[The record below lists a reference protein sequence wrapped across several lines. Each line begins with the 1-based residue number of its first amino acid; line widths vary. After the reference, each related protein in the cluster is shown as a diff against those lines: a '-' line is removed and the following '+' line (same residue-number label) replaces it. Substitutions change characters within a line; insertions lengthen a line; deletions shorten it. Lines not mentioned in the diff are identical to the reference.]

1 MRPLTAAVAGGVA
14 AAGFVAYR
22 HRPAALTVTI
32 ILSEFGDFF
41 MMRRM
46 LYDTRRGAENG
57 VTRDLARDTPSGE
70 SPICRRSVSRCFS

>member
-14 AAGFVAYR
+14 AAGFVTYR

-46 LYDTRRGAENG
+46 LYDIRRRAENG

>member
-14 AAGFVAYR
+14 AAGFVAYRLAYR

-46 LYDTRRGAENG
+46 LYDTRRRAENG
-57 VTRDLARDTPSGE
+57 VPARSRTRHAKR
-70 SPICRRSVSRCFS
+70 